1 MSYGLYLS
9 ATGAQA
15 QSQRL
20 EVIANNL
27 ANVDTVGF
35 KRELAIF
42 QARYAEA
49 VQQGTSNFGG
59 GSLDDI
65 SGGVQLQQTKTDFS
79 PAPLRRTGG
88 ATDVALEGDGFFQVR
103 KGQDVFL
110 TRAGNFR
117 MTSGGELVTQQGY
130 PVLGEGRA
138 PITITPDGGAWEI
151 TSAGELRQGD
161 SVQSL
166 AIVRPSSPGDLVKVG
181 ENLFRPAATLAGT
194 PAGTPAAGVQPVPP
208 AEHSLRP
215 GYLETS
221 GVQPM
226 TEMVAMI
233 ETTRLAEANINLMQ
247 TQSQMLSNLISR
259 VLKA

>member
-49 VQQGTSNFGG
+49 VQQGTASFGG

-130 PVLGEGRA
+130 PVLGEGHA
-138 PITITPDGGAWEI
+138 PITITPDGGPWEM
-151 TSAGELRQGD
+151 TSAGEIRQGD

-166 AIVRPSSPGDLVKVG
+166 AIVRPGSPGDLLKVG
-181 ENLFRPAATLAGT
+181 ENLFRPAAT
-194 PAGTPAAGVQPVPP
+194 PAGAPAAGVQPVPP
-208 AEHSLRP
+208 AEHSVRP
-215 GYLETS
+215 GYLETA

-247 TQSQMLSNLISR
+247 TQSQMLSDLISR